1 VPDEPGPRFKLAI
14 VGAGLITRGTHLPN
28 ALSLPEIEVVA
39 LVDSVVGRA
48 AELAKEYGV
57 RPLITADASDLIGK
71 VDGAIIAT
79 PNHTHRDVAVPLL
92 EAGISTLIEKP
103 LATTVEEGDETI
115 DAARRGNAKIAVA
128 HYQRFLDG
136 PRLLK
141 RLLEERYFGHVTRFC
156 HQFGSSGGWPALS
169 AYTLKREAIGGGVLV
184 VTGTHFLD
192 RMLHMW
198 GMPDEVE
205 LRDDSLGG
213 PEAHCEGRVRYTSG
227 YHAPLEGLVRY
238 SKCATLPAGL
248 VLETEHGVVI
258 LRDGFDDEVV
268 LVPANRPNIRMKISD
283 VTSSASESP
292 LNPYQRMLRNFVD
305 ACRHDVPPEVDGRQG
320 LASMKLLRR
329 FYENRTPIGDDWT
342 AVQASA

>member
-1 VPDEPGPRFKLAI
+1 
-14 VGAGLITRGTHLPN
+14 
-28 ALSLPEIEVVA
+28 
-39 LVDSVVGRA
+39 
-48 AELAKEYGV
+48 
-57 RPLITADASDLIGK
+57 
-71 VDGAIIAT
+71 
-79 PNHTHRDVAVPLL
+79 
-92 EAGISTLIEKP
+92 
-103 LATTVEEGDETI
+103 
-115 DAARRGNAKIAVA
+115 
-128 HYQRFLDG
+128 
-136 PRLLK
+136 
-141 RLLEERYFGHVTRFC
+141 
-156 HQFGSSGGWPALS
+156 
-169 AYTLKREAIGGGVLV
+169 
-184 VTGTHFLD
+184 
-192 RMLHMW
+192 MLHMW

-342 AVQASA
+342 VVQASA